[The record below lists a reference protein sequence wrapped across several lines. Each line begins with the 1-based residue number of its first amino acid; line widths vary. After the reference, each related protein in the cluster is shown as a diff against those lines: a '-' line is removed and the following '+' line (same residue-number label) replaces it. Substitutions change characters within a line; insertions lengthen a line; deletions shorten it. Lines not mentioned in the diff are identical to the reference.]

1 MRNQRIPKRPHLQG
15 EARALRLRRTSGELT
30 DGAGLLLVR
39 KLWDQLELG
48 SWIDREAHKVGG
60 WYRSSLMVELWVALV
75 LYGGRCVDDLPR
87 LGARGVRR
95 LFGWKSV
102 PDPTTY
108 GRWLRRAGDAVAK
121 YLEALLWRVVL
132 SRWEASGVPQE
143 VMLLLDSHVAV
154 RYGEKQAG
162 AEKGYNPKKPGR
174 RSHHPLMA
182 FLAETGDCLGVR
194 WRAGSAHTA
203 EGACSWVEELVK
215 RLRAAGVERI
225 TVRLDKGF
233 FSKEMVRTLQRLGVD
248 YVLKVPAYRWVR
260 ELPGPLR
267 QSKKDERLW
276 TGSASLYGAR
286 LLAVEQ
292 RRELKTENGELE
304 LGAMEV
310 RKRAYML
317 TSFAGLQ
324 AISAWRL
331 YNRGTV
337 VESRI
342 KELVQLGAGATAVDD
357 LGGNALLWS
366 MTALAYQLQH
376 VIRTQGLS
384 GSWRVAEPNRLR
396 NWLFRMPARLTS
408 HARKCYVQ
416 LVRDEPLGAI
426 LLKALRRLDALGPPQ
441 AA

>member
-1 MRNQRIPKRPHLQG
+1 VQG
-15 EARALRLRRTSGELT
+15 DASALRLRRTSGELT

-39 KLWDQLELG
+39 KAWDRLGLG
-48 SWIDREAHKVGG
+48 SWIDRQAQQVGG
-60 WYRSSLMVELWVALV
+60 WYRSSLMVELWVVLV
-75 LYGGRCVDDLPR
+75 LYGGRCIDDLPR
-87 LGARGVRR
+87 LGTRGVRR
-95 LFGWKSV
+95 LFGWKAV

-121 YLEALLWRVVL
+121 HLDALLWRVVL
-132 SRWEASGVPQE
+132 MRWRVSGVPRE
-143 VMLLLDSHVAV
+143 VMLVLDSHVAV

-162 AEKGYNPKKPGR
+162 AEKGYNAKKPGR
-174 RSHHPLMA
+174 RSHHPLLA

-203 EGACSWVEELVK
+203 AGACLWIEELVT

-233 FSKEMVRTLQRLGVD
+233 FSKEMVSTLQRLGVD

-260 ELPGPLR
+260 ALVGPLR
-267 QSKKDERLW
+267 QSKKEERLW
-276 TGSASLYGAR
+276 TGSASLYGGR
-286 LLAVEQ
+286 LLVVEQ
-292 RRELKTENGELE
+292 RRELKSEDGELE
-304 LGAMEV
+304 LGAVEV
-310 RKRAYML
+310 QKRAYVL
-317 TSFAGLQ
+317 TSFAGLR
-324 AISAWRL
+324 AISGWRL

-357 LGGNALLWS
+357 LGGNSLLWS

-376 VIRTQGLS
+376 VVRTQGLS
-384 GSWRVAEPNRLR
+384 GSWRRAEPNRLR
-396 NWLFRMPARLTS
+396 NWLFRIPARLTS
-408 HARKCYVQ
+408 HARKSYVQ
-416 LVRDEPLGAI
+416 LVRDDPLGQM
-426 LLKALRRLDALGPPQ
+426 LQRALRRLEALGPPQ